1 MPDGTIGIM
10 RRRHFSARTTL
21 FAILFATLAVSA
33 WATDI
38 TGTWVGS
45 ISGGN
50 GDFALT
56 YDFKQDGDK
65 FTGTVTGP
73 QGDPMPLIDCKLDG
87 DKISFAVKVDMG
99 GNVATFSSKGTIKS
113 DEITLTTTNDAGMDF
128 GGEMK
133 LKKKT
138 S

>member
-1 MPDGTIGIM
+1 MQ
-10 RRRHFSARTTL
+10 RRR
-21 FAILFATLAVSA
+21 FATLPILLALLAVAA

-45 ISGGN
+45 ISGGG
-50 GDFALT
+50 GDFSLT
-56 YDFKQDGDK
+56 YTFKQAGDK

-73 QGDPMPLIDCKLDG
+73 QGDPLPLSDCKLDG

-99 GNVATFSSKGTIKS
+99 GNAATFSSKGTVKG
-113 DEITLTTTNDAGMDF
+113 DEIAITTTNDAGMDF

-133 LKKKT
+133 LKKQAK
-138 S
+138 